1 MRFFCPTCRY
11 THDISKAYITS
22 AKLKRKKVD
31 EDVFGGRLA
40 YYCSFIAMHDNDQ
53 VRRPGG
59 MPIVPRRRVRDAD
72 IRRRTTCKYRRG
84 LLMSP

>member
-40 YYCSFIAMHDNDQ
+40 YYCSFIAH
-53 VRRPGG
+53 
-59 MPIVPRRRVRDAD
+59 A
-72 IRRRTTCKYRRG
+72 
-84 LLMSP
+84 